1 MLGKYPMRS
10 SLQIQKIIS
19 NIKMREV
26 GQKKGKILVKKLLK
40 KVKII
45 EELGC
50 SIALLKEQI
59 VEDNPVQIKIEEILY
74 QKIKI

>member
-1 MLGKYPMRS
+1 MITMNLLKILLMLGKYPMRS

-59 VEDNPVQIKIEEILY
+59 VEDNPV
-74 QKIKI
+74 

>member
-1 MLGKYPMRS
+1 MNLLKILLMLGKYPMRS

-59 VEDNPVQIKIEEILY
+59 VEDNPV
-74 QKIKI
+74 

>member
-1 MLGKYPMRS
+1 
-10 SLQIQKIIS
+10 
-19 NIKMREV
+19 MREV

-59 VEDNPVQIKIEEILY
+59 VEDNPV
-74 QKIKI
+74 